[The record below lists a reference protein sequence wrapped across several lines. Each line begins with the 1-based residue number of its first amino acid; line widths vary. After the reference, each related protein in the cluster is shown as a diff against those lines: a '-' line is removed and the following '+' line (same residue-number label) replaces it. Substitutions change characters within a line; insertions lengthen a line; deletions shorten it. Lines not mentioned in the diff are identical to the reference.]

1 MALLILETKAKNG
14 IIRISKEHL
23 KNITSDAKI
32 VLVVEQKESFET
44 QEKLKKGKLL
54 STIRIKTK
62 NIKFNR
68 DERI

>member
-14 IIRISKEHL
+14 IIRIPKEHL